1 MFDRRR
7 VPDGASF
14 RMVAAKDGWP
24 LRRFDWPQTG
34 AARGSI
40 LFQTGRGDMIEK
52 YFETCAH
59 WHAQGW
65 SITAFDWRGQGG
77 SGRLAVNPHVG
88 HIHDFETWTLDLRV
102 FWTEWKAQTV
112 GPHVIMGHSMGGH
125 LVLRTLIEG
134 GVDPDATVLSA
145 PMLGF
150 ETGML
155 PVRWVAQLVGI
166 LAKYWPER
174 RAWPQNERPSLP
186 GEGRQKFLTHDR
198 LRYDDESWW
207 RAQKPELVLGPP
219 SLGWL
224 AAAYASTLWT
234 EEEGKLENLDTPI
247 LIVGTDADKLVS
259 PSAIRRIA
267 SRIKNVRLKMW
278 GAEASHEILREVDA
292 VRDAVLSEID
302 LFLGEAAPAQ

>member
-7 VPDGASF
+7 VPPGASF
-14 RMVAAKDGWP
+14 QMIPASDGWP
-24 LRRFDWPQTG
+24 LRRFDWLPPG
-34 AARGSI
+34 PARGSI

-52 YFETCAH
+52 YFEACAH
-59 WHAQGW
+59 WHAAGW

-77 SGRLAVNPHVG
+77 SGRFIADPHVG
-88 HIHDFETWTLDLRV
+88 HVEDFGIWTADLAA
-102 FWTEWKAQTV
+102 FWRDWKEESA

-125 LVLRTLIEG
+125 LVLRALLEG
-134 GVDPDATVLSA
+134 GIDPDAAILSA

-150 ETGML
+150 ETGLL
-155 PVRWVAQLVGI
+155 PVRWVARFVKM
-166 LAKYWPER
+166 LATYWPER

-198 LRYDDESWW
+198 PRYDDESWW

-234 EEEGKLENLDTPI
+234 EGEGRLEQLNTRL
-247 LIVGTDADKLVS
+247 LIVGTEGDKLVS
-259 PSAIRRIA
+259 PAAIHRIA
-267 SRIKNVRLKMW
+267 SRIKGVRLKMW
-278 GAEASHEILREVDA
+278 GKEASHEILREVDP

-302 LFLGEAAPAQ
+302 DFLGTVLLPL